1 MVSPYDFTW
10 PGGVTAHVSQLAQA
24 LTHAGHEVKV
34 LAPHSPSRP
43 CIEASA
49 PGGFVPLGRSVPL
62 PSGGSIARVSLS
74 WWLYRRV
81 REILEEECFDL
92 IHLHE
97 PLAPVLPLCFLECSN
112 TVNVGTFHAYYTR
125 QHLYRFSQPIMKR
138 WHQKLHGGIAV
149 SPAAHKYVHNFFPR
163 DYRIIPNGI
172 DVDHFANN
180 AVPWPEY
187 QDGKTNILFVGR
199 MEKRKGLK
207 FLLEAY
213 SRLRWE
219 HPNIRLIVV
228 GPGNLDRESHGILS
242 ARNPGDVVLV
252 GGVSYQDL
260 PRYYASADIYCSPAT
275 GQESFGIV
283 LLEAMACG
291 KPIVASAIEGYM
303 GIVKHGEQGL
313 LFPRKDTQGL
323 AETLATLVNDSDY
336 ARRLGATGRRMVE
349 QYRWKVVARQVE
361 SYYYDCIAESH
372 GAAHGEGAGYKSALT
387 RSAGG
392 GRAG

>member
-1 MVSPYDFTW
+1 MKIAMVSPYDFTW
-10 PGGVTAHVSQLAQA
+10 PGGVTAHVSQLAQE
-24 LTHAGHEVKV
+24 LCHAGHQVKV
-34 LAPHSPSRP
+34 LAPHSPSRQRFDA
-43 CIEASA
+43 ES
-49 PGGFVPLGRSVPL
+49 FVPMGRSVPV

-81 REILEEECFDL
+81 REILDEECFDL

-97 PLAPVLPLCFLECSN
+97 PLAPVLPLCFLEYSN

-125 QHLYRFSQPIMKR
+125 QHLYRFSQPIIKR
-138 WHQKLHGGIAV
+138 WHRRLHGGIAV

-172 DVDHFANN
+172 DVDHFAKN

-199 MEKRKGLK
+199 LEKRKGLRY
-207 FLLEAY
+207 LLEAY
-213 SRLRWE
+213 CRLKWE
-219 HPNIRLIVV
+219 HPNSRLIVV
-228 GPGNLDRESHGILS
+228 GPGNLDRESHSIMS

-252 GGVSYQDL
+252 GGVPYQDL

-303 GIVKHGEQGL
+303 GIIKDGEQGL
-313 LFPRKDTQGL
+313 LFPRRDAHSL
-323 AETLATLVNDSDY
+323 ASTLAKLVESPEF
-336 ARRLGATGRRMVE
+336 ARRLGETGRRMVE
-349 QYRWKVVARQVE
+349 QYRWEVVARQVE
-361 SYYYDCIAESH
+361 SYYYDCIAESN
-372 GAAHGEGAGYKSALT
+372 GAT
-387 RSAGG
+387 R
-392 GRAG
+392 